1 VKIFDST
8 LNQLERSLDVRLVRQ
23 NVLAGNLANADT
35 PNFRP
40 KDVDFTAA
48 MAAVSAHSDVGAPA
62 PMSLTAPQ
70 HMDIGGVAI
79 GSASP
84 QDGSISP
91 KDLPVV
97 EIKSGNASLDGNT
110 VDLDRTMVSM
120 AENALQYG
128 AAARAAGRKLSIL
141 KYVASDGSA

>member
-1 VKIFDST
+1 MKIFDPT
-8 LNQLERSLDVRLVRQ
+8 LNQLERSLDVRLLRQ
-23 NVLAGNLANADT
+23 NLLAGNLANVDT

-48 MAAVSAHSDVGAPA
+48 MAAVSAHSEVNAPA
-62 PMSLTAPQ
+62 PLALTAP
-70 HMDIGGVAI
+70 HMDLGGVAM

-84 QDGSISP
+84 QDGSLSP
-91 KDLPVV
+91 KDLPIVD
-97 EIKSGNASLDGNT
+97 IKSGNASLDGNT
-110 VDLDRTMVSM
+110 VDLDRTMVAM